1 MEQVQA
7 GAHPEQVAET
17 LGLHRKTV
25 YGWVAKFRA
34 GGWEALEA
42 KPVPGRPS
50 ILTGDQLARLY
61 SIIVG
66 TDPRRL
72 EFEFALW
79 TRNMIREV
87 IGREF
92 RSPCPRSP
100 SAGGSKRWDC
110 PRRNPSTGIS
120 GRPGG
125 RRAIE
130 EFDVPEDP
138 ETGEEG
144 EGDDLLHRRGIRAQ
158 RLPRRHHLA
167 PAGRTPVVVATGPG
181 SR

>member
-1 MEQVQA
+1 MCLIESARKRWPQTRPCNPCCVEKACGGA
-7 GAHPEQVAET
+7 GSGRGAPRQVAET

-66 TDPRRL
+66 TDPRQL

-92 RSPCPRSP
+92 RVTMSEVTVGRWLKAMGLSPQKPLY
-100 SAGGSKRWDC
+100 
-110 PRRNPSTGIS
+110 
-120 GRPGG
+120 
-125 RRAIE
+125 RAYQA
-130 EFDVPEDP
+130 DP
-138 ETGEEG
+138 EAVE
-144 EGDDLLHRRGIRAQ
+144 Q
-158 RLPRRHHLA
+158 
-167 PAGRTPVVVATGPG
+167 
-181 SR
+181 

>member
-42 KPVPGRPS
+42 KPVPGRPPT
-50 ILTGDQLARLY
+50 LTGDQLARLY

-66 TDPRRL
+66 TDPRQL

-92 RSPCPRSP
+92 GVTMSEVTVGRWLKAMGLSPQKPLYRAYQADPEAVEQWKSTTFPKIQKQAKKAKATIYFTDEASVRSDYHAGTTWRRSGAPRSL
-100 SAGGSKRWDC
+100 R
-110 PRRNPSTGIS
+110 
-120 GRPGG
+120 
-125 RRAIE
+125 
-130 EFDVPEDP
+130 
-138 ETGEEG
+138 
-144 EGDDLLHRRGIRAQ
+144 
-158 RLPRRHHLA
+158 
-167 PAGRTPVVVATGPG
+167 
-181 SR
+181 